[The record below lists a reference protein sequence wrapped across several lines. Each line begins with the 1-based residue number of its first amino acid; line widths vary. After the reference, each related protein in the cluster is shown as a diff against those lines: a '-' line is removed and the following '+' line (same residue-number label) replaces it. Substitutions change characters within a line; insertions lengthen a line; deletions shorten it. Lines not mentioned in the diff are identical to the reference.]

1 MNGKD
6 IRKGPLEPDLKYEK
20 NELFDPHVLA
30 PHSELNTGIYE
41 TIDRLIDKMGASSLS
56 LCFHTEKLGE
66 IVQEK
71 VRESYFE
78 HYSDELKGLERTMT
92 RIYIR
97 AVLLL
102 IISLSL
108 LFFSL
113 TFSWLQDRGLI
124 LLVVTNIGV
133 YFLWELGNTWFRW
146 LDLSRRQTNMRT
158 ARSAKITFAEYR
170 RRSK

>member
-1 MNGKD
+1 MDRND
-6 IRKGPLEPDLKYEK
+6 IQRGPLALDLKYEK
-20 NELFDPHVLA
+20 SELFDPHILA
-30 PHSELNTGIYE
+30 PHSELNNGIYE
-41 TIDRLIDKMGASSLS
+41 TVDKLIDKMGASSLS

-78 HYSDELKGLERTMT
+78 HYSDELRGLSRSLT

-102 IISLSL
+102 VISLTL

-146 LDLSRRQTNMRT
+146 LDLTRRQSNMRT

-170 RRSK
+170 RRIK